1 MLEDTNATSIE
12 TGDRKNIRDKSAS
25 AGSTESSSA
34 IRKNESSKSS
44 ERNSDEEQIVQVPH
58 ELTDHGKYVER
69 ATKFKHYRDL
79 TDDFKSDSAYE
90 KHGGFALRDKELLGR
105 LRSSGT
111 EVIKMV
117 GKKIFSGKF
126 NLT

>member
-1 MLEDTNATSIE
+1 MLEDTDTTSIE
-12 TGDRKNIRDKSAS
+12 IGDRKNVRDKSAS

-34 IRKNESSKSS
+34 VRKNESSKSS
-44 ERNSDEEQIVQVPH
+44 ERNSDEEQLVQMPR
-58 ELTDHGKYVER
+58 EIIDHRKYVER
-69 ATKFKHYRDL
+69 AKQFKHFRDL